1 VPSIRH
7 RYGLVLGLTLV
18 LLLFAIAAPEA
29 DWARAVE
36 VGLQSLAL
44 LAAVIT
50 AGSSPGV
57 RNAAA
62 TASGIAFV
70 LAAAAAATVGLPE
83 SAAVLV
89 SATFAALT
97 MVRLATGLVRSIR
110 AHGVTHQEILGAIA
124 VYLMLGGFFTFLIG
138 TVAALDPS
146 AFYVSGSDGS
156 LSEHVYFSFTV
167 LTTTGFGDF
176 TAAAG
181 SGRAVA
187 VLGMLAGQIY
197 MVTVISV
204 LVSHLRGRLS

>member
-1 VPSIRH
+1 
-7 RYGLVLGLTLV
+7 LTLV
-18 LLLFAIAAPEA
+18 VLLFAISAPEA
-29 DWARAVE
+29 DWARAVA
-36 VGLQSLAL
+36 VGMQGMTL

-50 AGSSPGV
+50 AGSSPAV
-57 RNAAA
+57 RNAVAV
-62 TASGIAFV
+62 ASGASFA
-70 LAAAAAATVGLPE
+70 LALVAAVTVGLPDPV
-83 SAAVLV
+83 AVLV
-89 SATFAALT
+89 GATLAGLT
-97 MVRLATGLVRSIR
+97 MVRLVMGLARSVRHR
-110 AHGVTHQEILGAIA
+110 GVTPQEILGALA
-124 VYLMLGGFFTFLIG
+124 VYLMLGGFFTFLVG
-138 TVAALDPS
+138 AVAAIDPS

-187 VLGMLAGQIY
+187 VLGMLAGQVY